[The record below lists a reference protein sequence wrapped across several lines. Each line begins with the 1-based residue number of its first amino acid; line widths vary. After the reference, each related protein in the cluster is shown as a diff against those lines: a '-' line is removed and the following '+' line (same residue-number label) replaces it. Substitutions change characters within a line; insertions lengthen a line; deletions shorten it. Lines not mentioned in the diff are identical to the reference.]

1 LQSIEL
7 VCFLRVSLLELTDIA
22 VQQNLRRSRQLFH
35 EATQRVRT
43 TRERSDSVAT
53 LLSIVIFSGTSC

>member
-22 VQQNLRRSRQLFH
+22 VQQNLRRS
-35 EATQRVRT
+35 
-43 TRERSDSVAT
+43 
-53 LLSIVIFSGTSC
+53 